1 MTDDKCCE
9 CVYVSVD
16 VSDQLT
22 HVVKIHGT
30 RRSGKEQDMEQMG
43 FSDEPVVKKNP
54 AAQATSLFAKKCG
67 VTATTCYTYG
77 HIMIVMDADIT
88 CTRYL
93 WLGLIVHIRN
103 PRP

>member
-1 MTDDKCCE
+1 MSEDDKCCE

-43 FSDEPVVKKNP
+43 VSDEPVVKKNP
-54 AAQATSLFAKKCG
+54 AAQATSLFAKN
-67 VTATTCYTYG
+67 VESQRPPAT
-77 HIMIVMDADIT
+77 
-88 CTRYL
+88 L
-93 WLGLIVHIRN
+93 PLGEDDE
-103 PRP
+103 

>member
-30 RRSGKEQDMEQMG
+30 QRKRYGQMG
-43 FSDEPVVKKNP
+43 VSDEPVVKKNP
-54 AAQATSLFAKKCG
+54 AAQATSLFAKKYG
-67 VTATTCYTYG
+67 VTATTWFD
-77 HIMIVMDADIT
+77 VVA
-88 CTRYL
+88 
-93 WLGLIVHIRN
+93 
-103 PRP
+103 